1 MMNEQLLKTSGADVL
16 SSEEKLRKSL
26 GGVTST
32 TAPPP
37 PLYVRG
43 LMWRNYY
50 VVFLNL
56 LAELIL
62 YQLSSNSS
70 HKAAAAIE
78 WKIVK

>member
-1 MMNEQLLKTSGADVL
+1 MNEQLLKTSGADVL
-16 SSEEKLRKSL
+16 SSGEKLRKSL
-26 GGVTST
+26 GGGDIHHRS
-32 TAPPP
+32 PPP

-62 YQLSSNSS
+62 YQFSSNSS

-78 WKIVK
+78 WKILK

>member
-1 MMNEQLLKTSGADVL
+1 MMNEQLLKTSGADV
-16 SSEEKLRKSL
+16 SSSGEKLRKYL

-32 TAPPP
+32 TAPP

-43 LMWRNYY
+43 LMWRNHY

-78 WKIVK
+78 WKILK